1 MARKNNNTVLLV
13 VGAVAVI
20 GYLYYKKGLTSGKT
34 AAPPVTSLPMAPFNP
49 AGIALEQPSQADIG
63 VYTPSLDPTGQ
74 SLQLF

>member
-1 MARKNNNTVLLV
+1 MARKNNNTVLLI

-20 GYLYYKKGLTSGKT
+20 GYLYYKKGLASGKP

-49 AGIALEQPSQADIG
+49 TGIALEQPSQSDIN
-63 VYTPSLDPTGQ
+63 VYAPSLDPTGQ